1 MNIAKNAL
9 LIACFLVGIILAGC
23 SDTPSGNHREE
34 EGQALPVFSQGK
46 ALSATFTDS
55 RIAGMKGVAEND
67 QLRLFVDDQTGA
79 IAVLIKQTGEIWNS
93 NPLDRGSDSL
103 ATGVNKDLLSSQIKI
118 DFYNSFGQINSIN
131 SYTDSVAHKQINV
144 TEIPSGISVS
154 YQFGTTAKTAEDLPQ
169 MLSKAR
175 FEELSGK
182 LEKAGKRA
190 LLIAYTEET
199 EKAVYTRNDSALNGL
214 QLERALTA
222 MEQSGYTEAELQE
235 DMAALQFTQEKPA
248 ARIFQASIEYALD
261 ADSLVAKIPVSSIRY
276 PDEYPVNTI
285 SLLSFFGA
293 GGTDENGS
301 MFVPDGSGA
310 LIHFNNGKT
319 KYPAYQQLVYGADQT
334 IDRTENAAR
343 EQKVRLPVFGIIREG
358 GAFLGIIEEGAS
370 VATIH
375 ADIGGRLNS
384 YNYVYPNFYVINK
397 GTVSLDGNGQQ
408 RSLPRFQENPMK
420 SDYTIRYAFLSGKQ
434 ASYQGMARY
443 YQQYLEKNNGL
454 VKDEADDTT
463 VDTPFYLQLV
473 GSISKQKHFVGI
485 PYQALEPLTTF
496 EQAQTIVEQ
505 LQQREISDIKLK
517 YSGWFNEGLD
527 HKVPDHV
534 RVDKEIGGSKGLQE
548 LVSFAQSKGISL
560 FPEVAILTALTGE
573 GFDESDDAS
582 RTLREVP
589 AMLYPLD
596 LALNRRDITKSPS
609 YVISPRLVVGYT
621 DSLLKGIRDL
631 QTGGL
636 SLQDLADQL
645 NSDFRK
651 NKQMDRTVSEAISG
665 EALDKIRDEKLKVMA
680 NGGNAYALP
689 YLTDITNA
697 PLSGSGFKLEDEEI
711 PFYQM
716 VIRGFIE
723 YAGAPYNLST
733 YTNEKQYVLKNLEYG
748 AGVYFEW
755 IYEPNDKV
763 KDSEYN
769 HLYAV
774 NYKLWIDKASE
785 IYQEVNAVLRS
796 VRNERITA
804 HEKLDEGV
812 FKTVYEN
819 GIYVIV
825 NYNRT
830 QVTVEGRT
838 VEAESYITG
847 GERS

>member
-1 MNIAKNAL
+1 MNIAKKAL
-9 LIACFLVGIILAGC
+9 LITCFLSGMILAGC
-23 SDTPSGNHREE
+23 SATPSGEHRED
-34 EGQALPVFSQGK
+34 GNQALPVFTQGK
-46 ALSATFTDS
+46 TLSAAFTDS
-55 RIAGMKGVAEND
+55 RVAGMKGVAENE
-67 QLRLFVDDQTGA
+67 QLRLFVEDQTGA
-79 IAVLIKQTGEIWNS
+79 IAVLIKHTGEIWNS
-93 NPLDRGSDSL
+93 NPLDRDSDSL

-154 YQFGTTAKTAEDLPQ
+154 YQFGTSAKTAEDLPQ

-175 FEELSGK
+175 FEQLSSRLDK
-182 LEKAGKRA
+182 SGKRA
-190 LLIAYTEET
+190 FLIAYKEDA
-199 EKAVYTRNDSALNGL
+199 EKAVYRRNDSALNGL
-214 QLERALTA
+214 QLERALA
-222 MEQSGYTEAELQE
+222 ALEKSGYTEAELQE
-235 DMAALQFTQEKPA
+235 DMTELQFTQEKPA
-248 ARIFQASIEYALD
+248 ARIFQATIEYTLD
-261 ADSLVAKIPVSSIRY
+261 EDSLVAKIPVSSIRY
-276 PDEYPVNTI
+276 PEEYPVNTI

-293 GGTDENGS
+293 GGKDEGGS
-301 MFVPDGSGA
+301 LFVPDGSGA

-319 KYPAYQQLVYGADQT
+319 KYPAYQQPVYGSDQT

-343 EQKVRLPVFGIIREG
+343 EQKVRLPVFGIIRES
-358 GAFLGIIEEGAS
+358 GAFLGIIEQGAAA
-370 VATIH
+370 ATIH

-397 GTVSLDGNGQQ
+397 GTVYLDGNGQQ
-408 RSLPRFQENPMK
+408 RSLPKFQENPMK

-434 ASYQGMARY
+434 ASYQGMAHY

-454 VKDEADDTT
+454 LKREADDSK
-463 VDTPFYLQLV
+463 VNTPFYLQLV

-485 PYQALEPLTTF
+485 PYRALEPLTTF
-496 EQAQTIVEQ
+496 EQAQIIVEQ
-505 LQQREISDIKLK
+505 LQQREINDIKLK
-517 YSGWFNEGLD
+517 YAGWFNNGLD
-527 HKVPDHV
+527 HKVMDHMK
-534 RVDKEIGGSKGLQE
+534 VDEEIGGSKGLQQF
-548 LVSFAQSKGISL
+548 VAFAQSKGISL
-560 FPEVAILTALTGE
+560 YPEVAVLTALTGE
-573 GFDESDDAS
+573 GFNESDEAS

-589 AMLYPLD
+589 ATLYPLD
-596 LALNRRDITKSPS
+596 RALNRRDGTKSPS
-609 YVISPRLVVGYT
+609 YVISPRLVPGYT
-621 DSLLKGIRDL
+621 DSMLKGIRNFQL
-631 QTGGL
+631 GGL
-636 SLQDLADQL
+636 ALQDLADQL

-651 NKQMDRTVSEAISG
+651 NRQIDRTVSETISG
-665 EALDKIRDEKLKVMA
+665 EALGKIRDGNLLMMA
-680 NGGNAYALP
+680 NGGNAYALA
-689 YLTDITNA
+689 YLSDITNA

-723 YAGAPYNLST
+723 YAGAPYNLSA

-755 IYEPNDKV
+755 IYEPNYKV
-763 KDSEYN
+763 KDSEYDY
-769 HLYAV
+769 LYAV
-774 NYKLWIDKASE
+774 NYKLWLDKASD
-785 IYQEVNAVLRS
+785 IYHEVNAVLRS

-804 HEKLDEGV
+804 HDKLDEGV